1 MRATALLPLTVLA
14 GCLALTA
21 CTATAPSTQAPT
33 PARSAATPAHPDPAA
48 APAHSAARPADAA
61 HTTTPHDAGNTPTRA
76 TLTKAPAGSGA
87 RTLLTVAPTTGS
99 KSYDL
104 DEALPP
110 GDLAVEFACEGRGKV
125 EVALGPRDEDT
136 FGGPA
141 SGESPERA
149 RDTDVASASVEVCS
163 PGAVTPR
170 GDVIA
175 LSEATRL
182 TGVTVTA
189 SPGVRWALTVSHG
202 PASKPPTT

>member
-21 CTATAPSTQAPT
+21 CTATAPSTQATT
-33 PARSAATPAHPDPAA
+33 PAR
-48 APAHSAARPADAA
+48 SAARPADAA
-61 HTTTPHDAGNTPTRA
+61 HTTTPHDPTKAPTRA
-76 TLTKAPAGSGA
+76 TLTKAPTASGG
-87 RTLLTVAPTTGS
+87 RTLLMVAPTTGS
-99 KSYDL
+99 KSYGL
-104 DEALPP
+104 DEALTP

-125 EVALGPRDEDT
+125 EVSLGPRDDDT
-136 FGGPA
+136 FGGP
-141 SGESPERA
+141 SYGETPQRA
-149 RDTDVASASVEVCS
+149 RDAGVASTSVEVCS

-175 LSEATRL
+175 LAEATRL

-189 SPGVRWALTVSHG
+189 SPGVHWTLTVSHG